1 LHITSTKIRARQT
14 NYKRAFNPTFI
25 YDFLL
30 FRDTA
35 FDVSDPNVI
44 NQGKGAAIHTG
55 IAQATGDYLLEK
67 DADLEHE
74 PGEYNTLLNP

>member
-1 LHITSTKIRARQT
+1 LHITSTKIRARHT
-14 NYKRAFNPTFI
+14 NCKRAFYPTFI
-25 YDFLL
+25 YDLL

-67 DADLEHE
+67 DADLEYE